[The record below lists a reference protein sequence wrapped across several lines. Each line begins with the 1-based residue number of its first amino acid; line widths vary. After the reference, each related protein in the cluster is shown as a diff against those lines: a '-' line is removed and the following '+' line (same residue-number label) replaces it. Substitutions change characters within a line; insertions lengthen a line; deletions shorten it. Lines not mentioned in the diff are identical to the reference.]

1 MIKYLLLALIP
12 IVLIAACTQI
22 VSQAP
27 VTTQLSK
34 DEVSILDDQIPT
46 IVEEQL
52 NAVSVED
59 PTFLSDTQ
67 DNIASD
73 MSIFFYD

>member
-1 MIKYLLLALIP
+1 MIKYLLLLLIP

-22 VSQAP
+22 SAQAP
-27 VTTQLSK
+27 VTEITK
-34 DEVSILDDQIPT
+34 DEISILDDQLIT
-46 IVEEQL
+46 LSEEQL
-52 NAVSVED
+52 DAISAED

-73 MSIFFYD
+73 MSIFFYY

>member
-1 MIKYLLLALIP
+1 MIKYLLLLLIP

-22 VSQAP
+22 SAQAP
-27 VTTQLSK
+27 VTTEITK
-34 DEVSILDDQIPT
+34 DEISILDDQLIT
-46 IVEEQL
+46 LNEEQL
-52 NAVSVED
+52 DAISAED

-73 MSIFFYD
+73 MSIFFYY